1 MVTPTFHIGHKSRVR
16 SARSAR
22 ADGDCL
28 RYRLDV
34 VAASTADVVASA
46 GGWLYDRVMAGWEV
60 TVLLPHGCDTR
71 ALRILGVRPV
81 DADERPDPAGAA
93 SHSLAVSA
101 EAFSADARVREQVL
115 EAMGDRLTELA
126 LWGDGWPLAVDRAM
140 TRTQHVLSMAA
151 RRFKGY
157 ALAEAGIGCGPADP
171 VETLLC
177 DAATRLS

>member
-1 MVTPTFHIGHKSRVR
+1 
-16 SARSAR
+16 
-22 ADGDCL
+22 
-28 RYRLDV
+28 LDV
-34 VAASTADVVASA
+34 LAASTADVVASA

>member
-22 ADGDCL
+22 SDGDCL

-81 DADERPDPAGAA
+81 DADEGPDPAGAA